1 MEQVTILGSNTV
13 LAKHLV
19 KLLEEEHP
27 RVSIKL
33 WNDDW
38 SLYEAVRGSDIVFSS
53 KLNIT

>member
-1 MEQVTILGSNTV
+1 MEQVTILGSNTL

-33 WNDDW
+33 WNNDW
-38 SLYEAVRGSDIVFSS
+38 SIYVYEAVRGSDIVLLF
-53 KLNIT
+53 LC